1 MVVNSTTLEMRSMW
15 HTDQKTLDWSILSL
29 KELET
34 RVQHHN
40 FRKSTWKTTPFF
52 LEATFIIKCPRTWKC
67 SCQLV
72 MLLRFCQRCA
82 KKKVAYKNNLWWS
95 LNSHFLKWNLQQK
108 QSVLNLQPSV
118 WVWTHKAVK
127 ISAFSFK
134 FFIHHVPVHCPPL

>member
-82 KKKVAYKNNLWWS
+82 KKKLPTKIIFGGLLTLIFSSEIYNKNKAYSIFSQVSESGLIKLS
-95 LNSHFLKWNLQQK
+95 RFLLFR
-108 QSVLNLQPSV
+108 L
-118 WVWTHKAVK
+118 
-127 ISAFSFK
+127 SFLYIMYQ
-134 FFIHHVPVHCPPL
+134 FTAPI